1 MKKHLTKAT
10 NDIVA
15 FIVAAVAFLS
25 VLAFPTLAQQQGQ
38 QVYVP
43 PAIERREADM
53 VYQRE
58 VRDREALRR
67 KLVASSLK
75 VTDPRYLQAVVAQVK
90 EDFERIQVV
99 RNAIVRVTSAN
110 NALDYKFISDATG
123 EIRKRSNRLKNNL
136 ALTDLPEGEKN
147 DQKNGGELGREQIK
161 GALVTLCHR
170 IESFVRSSIFETPG
184 VLDVEGSVKASRDL
198 ENMIELS
205 GNIKKT
211 AQRLYNSPK

>member
-1 MKKHLTKAT
+1 MEKYLTYLT
-10 NDIVA
+10 NDAVG
-15 FIVAAVAFLS
+15 FIAAAVAFIS
-25 VLAFPTLAQQQGQ
+25 VPAIPTLAQQQGQ

-53 VYQRE
+53 VNQRE
-58 VRDREALRR
+58 ESLRR
-67 KLVASSLK
+67 RLVASSLK
-75 VTDPRYLQAVVAQVK
+75 VTGPRYLQAVVAQVK

-136 ALTDLPEGEKN
+136 ALTDPPEGEKN

-161 GALVTLCHR
+161 DALVTLCHR

-198 ENMIELS
+198 ENIIELS
-205 GNIKKT
+205 TNIKRT
-211 AQRLYNSPK
+211 AQRLNNPPK